1 MRLLTFMQM
10 AESKKEISFNTI
22 LEELQLPDNDV
33 EAFVIDGELKFLFS
47 FILTKVI
54 SLYQFKL
61 LL

>member
-1 MRLLTFMQM
+1 M